1 MFLREMLN
9 YHSELIIVQQDQTS
23 SEHLQTDYPLALVGV
38 LSFVSLDL
46 SLIEEVLHNFEH
58 DH

>member
-1 MFLREMLN
+1 MLN
-9 YHSELIIVQQDQTS
+9 YHTELIIVQQDQSS
-23 SEHLQTDYPLALVGV
+23 SEHLQTDYPLSLVGV
-38 LSFVSLDL
+38 LPFVGLDL